1 MLLLLLLRDVIKV
14 MLRNAM
20 EREVDESL
28 AIVASGPLS
37 LEFSVEPRFG
47 GVAMTFW
54 RGCGQVLLHVLRCC
68 VLFLFLSWGI
78 CDLGGLMPE
87 G

>member
-14 MLRNAM
+14 VLRNAM

-54 RGCGQVLLHVLRCC
+54 RGYGQVLLHVLAMLCP
-68 VLFLFLSWGI
+68 VPVPELG
-78 CDLGGLMPE
+78 DL
-87 G
+87 